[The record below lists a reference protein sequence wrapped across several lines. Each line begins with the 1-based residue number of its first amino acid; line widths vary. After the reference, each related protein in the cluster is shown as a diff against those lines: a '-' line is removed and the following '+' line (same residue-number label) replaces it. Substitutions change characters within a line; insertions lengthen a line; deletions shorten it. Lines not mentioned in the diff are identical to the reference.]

1 MKQKLIIRH
10 DTQTRY
16 YIRNKTHFSFVK
28 ETGKGNTMGQKEMNP
43 IEASKI
49 ITDEYSAKILVA
61 TYKRPKSAL
70 ELSHRFGIPIAA
82 CYRRI
87 HLLEKVGLIVCVDK
101 VLTQKGKRI
110 KIYLSQLK
118 NAYIF
123 FEKGKLRVR
132 FELKTGSIENFG
144 GEWTPMDDSQDDYW
158 PSG

>member
-1 MKQKLIIRH
+1 
-10 DTQTRY
+10 
-16 YIRNKTHFSFVK
+16 
-28 ETGKGNTMGQKEMNP
+28 MGQKEMNP

-158 PSG
+158 PSE

>member
-1 MKQKLIIRH
+1 MKIKYDSQR
-10 DTQTRY
+10 RY
-16 YIRNKTHFSFVK
+16 YIRNKNNFSNVK
-28 ETGKGNTMGQKEMNP
+28 ERQGEGKQMGQTDMNP

-87 HLLEKVGLIVCVDK
+87 HLLEKVGLLTCVDK

-132 FELKTGSIENFG
+132 FELKTGTVENFG
-144 GEWTPMDDSQDDYW
+144 GEWTPMDDSSEDYW
-158 PSG
+158 PSK

>member
-1 MKQKLIIRH
+1 MDEIDKL
-10 DTQTRY
+10 D
-16 YIRNKTHFSFVK
+16 
-28 ETGKGNTMGQKEMNP
+28 P
-43 IEASKI
+43 IEASKM

-61 TYKRPKSAL
+61 TYKKPKSAI

-87 HLLEKVGLIVCVDK
+87 HLLEKFGLLVCVDK

-132 FELKTGSIENFG
+132 FELKTGGVENFG
-144 GEWTPMDDSQDDYW
+144 GEWTPSDDFKDTNW
-158 PSG
+158 P

>member
-1 MKQKLIIRH
+1 MEE
-10 DTQTRY
+10 
-16 YIRNKTHFSFVK
+16 N
-28 ETGKGNTMGQKEMNP
+28 EMNP

-61 TYKRPKSAL
+61 TYKKPKSAL

-87 HLLEKVGLIVCVDK
+87 HLLEKVGLLTCVDK

-132 FELKTGSIENFG
+132 FELKTGTVENFG
-144 GEWTPMDDSQDDYW
+144 GEWTPMDDSENDYW
-158 PSG
+158 PST